1 MSDLSLMILPVG
13 QETHLGNMWRDGGG
27 REGGGEWSDILDVI
41 TTFVKDG
48 GSIVVATIFKAAV

>member
-1 MSDLSLMILPVG
+1 MILPVG